1 MREARQQSGPDIT
14 AYYQNN
20 GKGGG
25 GLSFLS
31 GKAREAGIAQQLQ
44 KMKKDILRTIE
55 ENMDG
60 FSKGQ
65 RQIAHYLLEHY
76 DRAAYMTAAR
86 LGHEVSVSE
95 STVVRFVIEL
105 GYAGYPE
112 FQKALQELIRT
123 RLTSFQR
130 MEVTNQLIGDG
141 NVLEKVLLGDMEKIR
156 RTLEGINQEAFDSA
170 VSALVNAKRIYII
183 GVRSS
188 ATLAGFLNYN
198 LCMVFDN
205 VRLIETTSGSELFEQ
220 IMDIGAGDAMIA
232 ISFPRYSKR
241 VINAVSFAKS
251 AGAVVVSLTDSAEA
265 PIAAGAD
272 HVLVAQSDMASFAD
286 SMVAPMSIVNALLVA
301 ISRAK
306 EQDVTARLH
315 RLEEIWDHYDVYDKS
330 QGSPSEGE
338 IKI

>member
-1 MREARQQSGPDIT
+1 
-14 AYYQNN
+14 
-20 GKGGG
+20 
-25 GLSFLS
+25 
-31 GKAREAGIAQQLQ
+31 
-44 KMKKDILRTIE
+44 MKKDILRTIG

-65 RQIAHYLLEHY
+65 RQIARYLLEHY
-76 DRAAYMTAAR
+76 DKAAYMTAAR

-130 MEVTNQLIGDG
+130 MEVTNHLIGNG
-141 NVLEKVLLGDMEKIR
+141 NVLEKVLLGDMDKIR
-156 RTLEGINQEAFDSA
+156 RTLEGIDQSAFSSA
-170 VSALVNAKRIYII
+170 VDALVNAKRIYII

-198 LCMVFDN
+198 LRMVFNN

-220 IMDIGAGDAMIA
+220 IMDIEAGDVMIA

-241 VINAVSFAKS
+241 IINAVEFARQKKTRVI
-251 AGAVVVSLTDSAEA
+251 ALTDGEQS
-265 PIAAGAD
+265 PIAGYAD
-272 HVLVAQSDMASFAD
+272 E
-286 SMVAPMSIVNALLVA
+286 LLVA
-301 ISRAK
+301 HSDMVSFVDSLAAPLSIINAMIAEVVRRKQGEFSK
-306 EQDVTARLH
+306 KLH
-315 RLEEIWDHYDVYDKS
+315 ELEEIWDKYDVYDKA
-330 QGSPSEGE
+330 
-338 IKI
+338 